1 LKQPFSAYRP
11 GRMDELVLGMVN
23 QVSQAMDEAVTSEV
37 IIAILCTLQVLV
49 FLFLGN
55 TTSI

>member
-1 LKQPFSAYRP
+1 
-11 GRMDELVLGMVN
+11 MDELVLGMVN

-37 IIAILCTLQVLV
+37 IIALLYTLQVLI

-55 TTSI
+55 STFI